1 MWVRLTLVLFWFLPV
16 AAAQPDASPVGF
28 TEARQYRVHR
38 RLSLPG
44 SVEASVSSRV
54 ASEIAGLVAE
64 VPVREGDR
72 VKKGELLARLSE
84 RSLELSLR
92 AAQAQL
98 EEAEARQKLAERN
111 YERARELS
119 ASGIF
124 SRQQLDDAMF
134 EFRAWQGRID
144 QLRAEIDR
152 IRYEQE
158 RCSIRAPFDGV
169 VISRHT
175 QVGQWLK
182 VGDPVAEV
190 LSLEELEVV
199 VNVPER
205 HYRTV
210 REGTPAR
217 LTLDAFPGRLLR
229 GRVNAVIPRAEP
241 QARTFPVRVRIGNDA
256 GRIAAGMLAQ
266 VELDG
271 VFETGEGPRPATI
284 IPKDAVVREGGELRV
299 YVLDGDGVAKAV
311 TVATGAAVGAWT
323 EVIGAVAPGQKV
335 ITRGNERLRPG
346 QRVTGER
353 VDYPLP

>member
-1 MWVRLTLVLFWFLPV
+1 LT
-16 AAAQPDASPVGF
+16 
-28 TEARQYRVHR
+28 
-38 RLSLPG
+38 LPG
-44 SVEASVSSRV
+44 SVEAGLVSRV
-54 ASEIAGLVAE
+54 ASEVAGLVTE
-64 VPVREGDR
+64 VPVREGER

-92 AAQAQL
+92 AAEAQL

-124 SRQQLDDAMF
+124 SRQQLDDALY

-158 RCSIRAPFDGV
+158 RCRIAAPFDGV
-169 VISRHT
+169 VVARHT
-175 QVGQWLK
+175 EVGQWLK

-205 HYRTV
+205 YYRTI
-210 REGTPAR
+210 RAGAPAR
-217 LTLDAFPGRLLR
+217 LMLDAFPGAVVR
-229 GRVNAVIPRAEP
+229 GRVSAVIPRAEP
-241 QARTFPVRVRIGNDA
+241 QARTFPVRVRIRDEA
-256 GRIAAGMLAQ
+256 GRIAVGMLAQ

-271 VFETGEGPRPATI
+271 VFETGEGPRLATI
-284 IPKDAVVREGGELRV
+284 VPKDAVVREGAELRV

-311 TVATGAAVGAWT
+311 TVSAGAAVGAWT
-323 EVIGAVAPGQKV
+323 EVHGPIAPGQKV
-335 ITRGNERLRPG
+335 ITRGNERLSPG
-346 QRVTGER
+346 QKVAGER

>member
-1 MWVRLTLVLFWFLPV
+1 MWVRFTLPLVWLLPV
-16 AAAQPDASPVGF
+16 CAAQPAATPVGF

-44 SVEASVSSRV
+44 SVEASLISRV
-54 ASEIAGLVAE
+54 ASEIAGLVTE
-64 VPVREGDR
+64 VPIREGER
-72 VKKGELLARLSE
+72 VRKGDLLAQLSG

-119 ASGIF
+119 ASGVF
-124 SRQQLDDAMF
+124 SRQQLDDALY

-144 QLRAEIDR
+144 NLRAEIDR

-158 RCSIRAPFDGV
+158 RCSIRAPFDGI

-175 QVGQWLK
+175 EVGEWLK

-190 LSLEELEVV
+190 LSLEELDVV

-205 HYRTV
+205 YYRTV
-210 REGTPAR
+210 REGAPAR
-217 LTLDAFPGRLLR
+217 LTLDAFPGSFVR
-229 GRVNAVIPRAEP
+229 GRVSAVIPRAEP
-241 QARTFPVRVRIGNDA
+241 QARTFPVRVRIRNEA

-271 VFETGEGPRPATI
+271 VFETGEGPRLATI
-284 IPKDAVVREGGELRV
+284 VPKDAVVREGAELRI
-299 YVLDGDGVAKAV
+299 YVLDGDGTAKAV
-311 TVATGAAVGAWT
+311 PVSTGAAIGAWT
-323 EVIGAVAPGQKV
+323 EVNGAVAPGQKV

-346 QRVTGER
+346 QRVAGER